1 MMLTFDNLIDLIAQ
15 NFFSDGSPEMA
26 ALLLLVGMW
35 AICAVICMNVKAS
48 PAWSI
53 VPMIP
58 LSMIFMGMNLLSPT
72 VMIIIVIVSGAIV
85 AAEFKKVVD

>member
-1 MMLTFDNLIDLIAQ
+1 MMLTFNNIIDMIAET
-15 NFFSDGSPEMA
+15 FFDGSATMA
-26 ALLLLVGMW
+26 ALIILVGMW

-53 VPMIP
+53 VPLIP

>member
-1 MMLTFDNLIDLIAQ
+1 MMLTFTNLIDLISD
-15 NFFSDGSPEMA
+15 NFFGGSDATA
-26 ALLLLVGMW
+26 ALAILVVMW
-35 AICAVICMNVKAS
+35 AICAVICINAKAS

-58 LSMIFMGMNLLSPT
+58 LSLIFVAEELMSST
-72 VMIIIVIVSGAIV
+72 IMIIIIIVSGAIV

>member
-1 MMLTFDNLIDLIAQ
+1 MMLTFNNIIDMIAG
-15 NFFSDGSPEMA
+15 NFFDGSTTMA
-26 ALLLLVGMW
+26 ALIILVGMW

-53 VPMIP
+53 VPLIP

>member
-1 MMLTFDNLIDLIAQ
+1 MLTFNNIIDMIAET
-15 NFFSDGSPEMA
+15 FFDGSATMA
-26 ALLLLVGMW
+26 ALIILVGMW

-53 VPMIP
+53 VPLIP

-85 AAEFKKVVD
+85 AAEFKRVVD

>member
-1 MMLTFDNLIDLIAQ
+1 MMLTFEEIIHVIGDT
-15 NFFSDGSPEMA
+15 FFSGSYATA
-26 ALLLLVGMW
+26 ALMILVVMW
-35 AICAVICMNVKAS
+35 AICAVICINAKAS

-58 LSMIFMGMNLLSPT
+58 LSLVFMSMDLMSNT
-72 VMIIIVIVSGAIV
+72 VMVIIIIVSGAIV

>member
-1 MMLTFDNLIDLIAQ
+1 MMLTFNNLIALISD
-15 NFFSDGSPEMA
+15 NFFGGSDTSA
-26 ALLLLVGMW
+26 ALVILVAMW
-35 AICAVICMNVKAS
+35 AICAVICINAKAS

-58 LSMIFMGMNLLSPT
+58 LSLIFVAENLMSST
-72 VMIIIVIVSGAIV
+72 IMIIIIIVSGAIV

>member
-1 MMLTFDNLIDLIAQ
+1 MMLTFDNIIDLIAT
-15 NFFSDGSPEMA
+15 NFFGGSTTVA
-26 ALLLLVGMW
+26 SLAILVGMW
-35 AICAVICMNVKAS
+35 AICAVICINAKAS

-58 LSMIFMGMNLLSPT
+58 LSLIFVAMNMMSPT
-72 VMIIIVIVSGAIV
+72 VMIIVVITSGAIV

>member
-1 MMLTFDNLIDLIAQ
+1 MMLTFNNIIDMIAE
-15 NFFSDGSPEMA
+15 NFFDGSATMA
-26 ALLLLVGMW
+26 ALIILVGMW

-53 VPMIP
+53 VPLIP

-72 VMIIIVIVSGAIV
+72 VMIIVVIVSGAIV